1 MKKSLPIILVVLVVG
16 GVGAYLF
23 MNQSGQEMMPKVL
36 DTAQQEQGGEDQQSI
51 EDEGQ
56 KEVTKESYTG
66 NLAMMVKLGVPLKCT
81 FSQGDRY
88 SGTMWVKGKN
98 FYNEVTSE
106 DETGKIIFKDD
117 CMWSWS
123 EGQEKGIKMCFDPD
137 ESSSIFSGDSET
149 GQANI
154 PTNVDFNCKPAV
166 FTDAKFS
173 VPSGVEFVD
182 FDQMMEG
189 LTQ

>member
-23 MNQSGQEMMPKVL
+23 MNQSGQEMMPK
-36 DTAQQEQGGEDQQSI
+36 TPSQQQGQQEEKDMDTDQ
-51 EDEGQ
+51 EAE
-56 KEVTKESYTG
+56 KENYSG
-66 NLAMMVKLGVPLKCT
+66 NLMKMINLGVPLKCT

-106 DETGKIIFKDD
+106 EQIGRIIYKDD
-117 CMWSWS
+117 CMWSWA

-137 ESSSIFSGDSET
+137 EANDVFSGEAET
-149 GQANI
+149 GQTNL
-154 PTNVDFNCKPAV
+154 PTDVEFDCRPAV

-173 VPSGVEFVD
+173 VPSGVEFMD
-182 FDQMMEG
+182 MDEMM
-189 LTQ
+189 QQFSQ